1 MRQRWRLA
9 EIRAEDY
16 AFVLF
21 SSFLNQL
28 SDKVLQQQ
36 SLHHLSMPYAL
47 QPTEPCV
54 QQLLRFIGSLSVKT

>member
-1 MRQRWRLA
+1 MAMRQRWRLA

-28 SDKVLQQQ
+28 NDKVRALLSVLALL
-36 SLHHLSMPYAL
+36 SLHAFA
-47 QPTEPCV
+47 PCKDDMKPNPEGYFYV
-54 QQLLRFIGSLSVKT
+54 S